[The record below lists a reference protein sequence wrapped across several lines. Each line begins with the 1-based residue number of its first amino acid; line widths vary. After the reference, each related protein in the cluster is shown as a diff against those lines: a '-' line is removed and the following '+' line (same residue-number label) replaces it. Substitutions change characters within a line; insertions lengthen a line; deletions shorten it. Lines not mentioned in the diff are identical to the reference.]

1 MLESSDG
8 RTCRERRHR
17 LTCASLDLE
26 AGPLVP
32 LSGERG
38 RCSCARPGARVRRT
52 AAVLVVDEDP
62 RVRAALSSLLAGL
75 DELEVVAIGPSE
87 AGRLT
92 EALVRDYEVGVVD
105 VSDRSPQSLGLLRR
119 LGAAVPV
126 VAMSMSGSMRLPAL
140 RAGAAAFVEKDGD
153 GEAIHRAV
161 ATVRAAR
168 REEPGT

>member
-1 MLESSDG
+1 
-8 RTCRERRHR
+8 
-17 LTCASLDLE
+17 
-26 AGPLVP
+26 
-32 LSGERG
+32 
-38 RCSCARPGARVRRT
+38 
-52 AAVLVVDEDP
+52 VLVVDEDP

-105 VSDRSPQSLGLLRR
+105 VSERSPQSLGLLRR